1 MTGIAGPQGTAGPQ
15 SAAERPGGAH
25 GTAVTAAVDAS
36 LASLSGAQLWSRG
49 HLLTEQANALSADL
63 DQLATADLVELFC
76 ENERRTQEAVA
87 AAAPQLAEA
96 VDAIAA
102 RLGRGGRLFYLGAGT
117 SGRLG
122 VLDAA
127 ECPPTF
133 CSPPELVQGVLA
145 GGAAALLRS
154 SEGLEDLFEAGP
166 ADLQARGFGPADC
179 LVGIAAG
186 GTTPYVLGGLSHA
199 KAIGAL
205 AIAMACVPTDQVA
218 MPCDIDI
225 RLLTGPELLTGST
238 RLKAGTA
245 TKMALN
251 ILSTGVMV
259 RLGKVYGNRMVDVAV
274 TNAKLEDRALR
285 ILADLAGVSR
295 QRGSELLRQAEG
307 SVRLALLMAASGL
320 ELAAAREAM
329 ALHGPGLRSALA
341 ALGAQ
346 LPAVAAPEST
356 AS

>member
-1 MTGIAGPQGTAGPQ
+1 MN
-15 SAAERPGGAH
+15 AEAL
-25 GTAVTAAVDAS
+25 T
-36 LASLSGAQLWSRG
+36 SRG
-49 HLLTEQANALSADL
+49 HLLTEQPHPLSTEL
-63 DQLATADLVELFC
+63 DRLSSRELVDLFC
-76 ENERRTQEAVA
+76 ENDRKPQEAVTA
-87 AAAPQLAEA
+87 AAASLAQA
-96 VDAIAA
+96 VEAIAS
-102 RLGRGGRLFYLGAGT
+102 RLAQGGRLFYLGAGT

-145 GGAAALLRS
+145 GGAPALLRS
-154 SEGLEDLFEAGP
+154 SEGLEDLEAAGR
-166 ADLQARGFGPADC
+166 ADLLERGFHARDC

-186 GTTPYVLGGLSHA
+186 GTTPYVHGGLRLA
-199 KAIGAL
+199 REIGAL
-205 AIAMACVPTDQVA
+205 AIAMACVPSEQVP

-259 RLGKVYGNRMVDVAV
+259 RLGKVYGNRMVDVSV
-274 TNAKLEDRALR
+274 SNAKLEDRALR

-295 QRGSELLRQAEG
+295 EQGRELLSHSGG
-307 SVRLALLMAASGL
+307 SVRLSLLMAATGL
-320 ELAAAREAM
+320 DASAART
-329 ALHGPGLRSALA
+329 ALERHGPGLRQTLE

-346 LPAVAAPEST
+346 LAGPSSSPQ
-356 AS
+356 

>member
-1 MTGIAGPQGTAGPQ
+1 MSGTG
-15 SAAERPGGAH
+15 
-25 GTAVTAAVDAS
+25 DD
-36 LASLSGAQLWSRG
+36 RG
-49 HLLTEQANALSADL
+49 HLLTERPNPASETL
-63 DQLATADLVELFC
+63 DQLPTASLVELFC
-76 ENERRTQEAVA
+76 ANDLLPQQAVA
-87 AAAPQLAEA
+87 AAAPALTAA
-96 VDAIAA
+96 IDAIAA
-102 RLGRGGRLFYLGAGT
+102 RLARGGRLFYLGAGT

-154 SEGLEDLFEAGP
+154 SEGLEDLREAGRG
-166 ADLQARGFGPADC
+166 DLIQRGFGPDDA

-186 GTTPYVLGGLSHA
+186 GTTPYVLGGLAHGQ
-199 KAIGAL
+199 AIGAL
-205 AIAMACVPTDQVA
+205 TVAMACVPAEQVP

-259 RLGKVYGNRMVDVAV
+259 RLGKVFGNRMVDVAV
-274 TNAKLEDRALR
+274 TNSKLEDRALR
-285 ILADLAGVSR
+285 ILRDLAGVPR
-295 QRGSELLRQAEG
+295 DQGLGLLEQAGG

-320 ELAAAREAM
+320 EAGAARA
-329 ALHGPGLRSALA
+329 ALERHGPGLRQCLE
-341 ALGAQ
+341 ALGVS
-346 LPAVAAPEST
+346 LPPST
-356 AS
+356 PPS

>member
-1 MTGIAGPQGTAGPQ
+1 MTSPAP
-15 SAAERPGGAH
+15 E
-25 GTAVTAAVDAS
+25 
-36 LASLSGAQLWSRG
+36 SRG
-49 HLLTEQANALSADL
+49 HLLTEQANPHSADL
-63 DQLATADLVELFC
+63 DQLSTADLVQLFC
-76 ENERRTQEAVA
+76 NEDLRPQQAVA
-87 AAAPQLAEA
+87 AAAPALGAA
-96 VDAIAA
+96 IDAIAG
-102 RLGRGGRLFYLGAGT
+102 RLQRGGRLFYLGAGT

-145 GGAAALLRS
+145 GGAPALLRS
-154 SEGLEDLFEAGP
+154 SEGLEDLFEAGRD
-166 ADLQARGFGPADC
+166 DLAARGFSGADC

-186 GTTPYVLGGLSHA
+186 GTTPYVHGGLEHA
-199 KAIGAL
+199 RSLGAL
-205 AIAMACVPTDQVA
+205 AIALACVPAEQVP

-274 TNAKLEDRALR
+274 TNRKLEDRALR
-285 ILADLAGVSR
+285 ILHDLAGIER
-295 QRGSELLRQAEG
+295 DQGRLLLEQSAG
-307 SVRLALLMAASGL
+307 SVKLALLMAQLGL
-320 ELAAAREAM
+320 SAEAARLQLE
-329 ALHGPGLRSALA
+329 GCGGQLRQALA
-341 ALGAQ
+341 AQPSAGPQ
-346 LPAVAAPEST
+346 
-356 AS
+356 

>member
-1 MTGIAGPQGTAGPQ
+1 M
-15 SAAERPGGAH
+15 
-25 GTAVTAAVDAS
+25 TAVD
-36 LASLSGAQLWSRG
+36 RG
-49 HLLTEQANALSADL
+49 HLLTEQANPLSTNL
-63 DQLATADLVELFC
+63 DQLPTNQLVDLFC
-76 ENERRTQEAVA
+76 RNDLEPQRAVA
-87 AAAPQLAEA
+87 AAAPALAAA

-102 RLGRGGRLFYLGAGT
+102 RLAAGGRLFYLGAGT

-133 CSPPELVQGVLA
+133 CTPPELVQGVLA
-145 GGAAALLRS
+145 GGAPALLRS
-154 SEGLEDLFEAGP
+154 SEGLEDLREAGRE
-166 ADLQARGFGPADC
+166 DLQERGFTGSDC

-199 KAIGAL
+199 RQLGGL
-205 AIAMACVPTDQVA
+205 AIAMACVPADQVP

-274 TNAKLEDRALR
+274 TNSKLEDRALR
-285 ILADLAGVSR
+285 ILRDLAGLERS
-295 QRGSELLRQAEG
+295 QAAELLGRAGG
-307 SVRLALLMAASGL
+307 SVKQALLMAASGQ
-320 ELAAAREAM
+320 EPQAAAHCLERQ
-329 ALHGPGLRSALA
+329 GQDLRRALA
-341 ALGAQ
+341 ACGAT
-346 LPAVAAPEST
+346 LSPRL
-356 AS
+356 

>member
-1 MTGIAGPQGTAGPQ
+1 M
-15 SAAERPGGAH
+15 SDSGG
-25 GTAVTAAVDAS
+25 D
-36 LASLSGAQLWSRG
+36 RG
-49 HLLTEQANALSADL
+49 HLLTERPNPASEEL
-63 DQLATADLVELFC
+63 DRLPTASLVELFC
-76 ENERRTQEAVA
+76 ANDLLPQQAVA
-87 AAAPQLAEA
+87 AAAPALTAA
-96 VDAIAA
+96 IDAIAA
-102 RLGRGGRLFYLGAGT
+102 RLTQGGRLFYLGAGT

-154 SEGLEDLFEAGP
+154 SEGLEDLREAGRD
-166 ADLQARGFGPADC
+166 DLAQRGFGPADA

-186 GTTPYVLGGLSHA
+186 GTTPYVLGGLAHGQ
-199 KAIGAL
+199 AIGAL
-205 AIAMACVPTDQVA
+205 TVAMACVPAEQVP

-259 RLGKVYGNRMVDVAV
+259 RLGKVFGNRMVDVAV
-274 TNAKLEDRALR
+274 TNSKLEDRALR
-285 ILADLAGVSR
+285 ILRDLAGVER
-295 QRGSELLRQAEG
+295 PRGIQLLEAAGG
-307 SVRLALLMAASGL
+307 SVKRALLMAVTDL
-320 ELAAAREAM
+320 DAAAAAA
-329 ALHGPGLRSALA
+329 ALDAAGGHLRPALA

-346 LPAVAAPEST
+346 LSH
-356 AS
+356 